1 MDAAAT
7 GEPGVVD
14 LDALDRR
21 GSDGVVWSLPQDGDL
36 NANLVK
42 LGAGAQIPA
51 HDNDD
56 VDVLLVV
63 VAGSGVAVLDGAEHV
78 LRPNRLLLLRK
89 GTRRSLAAAPDAELV
104 YLTVHRAR
112 TGLRIGSPAPRSRR
126 A

>member
-42 LGAGAQIPA
+42 LGAGAQIAP
-51 HDNDD
+51 HDNDE

-89 GTRRSLAAAPDAELV
+89 GTRRSLAAAPDAELI

-112 TGLRIGSPAPRSRR
+112 AGLRIGSAARRSRG